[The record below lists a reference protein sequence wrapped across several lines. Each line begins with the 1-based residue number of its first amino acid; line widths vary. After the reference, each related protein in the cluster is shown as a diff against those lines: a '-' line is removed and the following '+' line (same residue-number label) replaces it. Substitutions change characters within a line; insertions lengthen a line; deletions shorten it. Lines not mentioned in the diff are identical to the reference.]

1 MTQSDLNSNDLR
13 PFEALKRESSHPS
26 SRRARPPDLT
36 FVMEPGDRIPLRAE
50 KVSKRESKL
59 GLRSIFGRSR
69 ASKDTEDLP
78 QQQQQQHHRFASR
91 FAGDATTPVTN
102 GSKPLSNM
110 TRSQTSLPLTS
121 PSFPPA
127 PTPQMPRLTLRSKA
141 SSGAMRPPQ
150 PQSQTQTQP
159 QSQPRAQ
166 FGSWDPPPLFKA
178 YPQAIKDAHLP
189 ATVMSADAILKF
201 NEKRLASSESMLEL
215 SEDAGTDSAVEKL
228 KWRHRRDQSATLK
241 LDWTTKIFILC
252 TSGYLLQYS
261 GDGNFNRQPEKMLQL
276 GKDSAA
282 FVSDAIPGRH
292 WVLQVSSVME
302 ANGTAATDSRSIL
315 SRLPFVGSQNRT
327 ASNFLMVFE
336 SAEDMESWITILRRE
351 IEILGGKKS
360 TSETGFSKA
369 DEETSHL
376 KARTSQRTLVVRD
389 PSRFSRVLSRDFSS
403 PQMDDM
409 DASGEDA
416 GVDQSV
422 DDVSTTNSIVSN
434 DGRQL
439 DSLRDSGNRLSYV
452 SSGQRTIMT
461 PTNSSPGCSP
471 VRDSF
476 NSTDG
481 ELVTPETALQPRPR
495 PNAAA
500 IMDRRQSM
508 QGMNVMDFR
517 QGSQPSQPYN
527 APVTPSE
534 APRAHP
540 TPNFSVPISKRY
552 SQLKTS
558 PSEGSLAGDFAR
570 PLRARGP
577 PPSAPFST
585 TRPLSI
591 VADYPSP
598 DKSDFSR
605 EDARTLASS
614 RSSNRT
620 ERWSRTSFNDEQPQ
634 PQFPVRRTS
643 LAPVQP
649 GLSLAP
655 APNPR
660 KSVSMHALRCLEETD
675 EAPPALPSPG
685 LPLQYQTRPHS
696 RLLVSE
702 PAKGLRRSVS
712 SSIDV
717 HERSS
722 SPSLRETQHRARQRS
737 SVFVESTTARHA
749 VERPARYSIGHATDL
764 KIKIDR
770 FQAMPS
776 LSSPNLLVAPGT
788 APMTTNKFL
797 IPDVHAK
804 ALNRRSMPSLAHGPP
819 PAPPPTSALPPV
831 PRPPPTCA
839 LPPIPQTR
847 QKLPAAMA

>member
-1 MTQSDLNSNDLR
+1 MTQSDLHNSDLR

-36 FVMEPGDRIPLRAE
+36 FAMDAGDRIPLRAE

-69 ASKDTEDLP
+69 ASKDTEDIP
-78 QQQQQQHHRFASR
+78 QHKTIVGRFVAEAS
-91 FAGDATTPVTN
+91 PSSH
-102 GSKPLSNM
+102 GSKPISNM
-110 TRSQTSLPLTS
+110 TRSQTSLPLSS
-121 PSFPPA
+121 PSFPP
-127 PTPQMPRLTLRSKA
+127 PSLPQMPKHALRSKA
-141 SSGAMRPPQ
+141 SSGAMRAPQ
-150 PQSQTQTQP
+150 PQSSQ
-159 QSQPRAQ
+159 QSQPSQARAH

-189 ATVMSADAILKF
+189 ATVMSADAILRF
-201 NEKRLASSESMLEL
+201 NEKRLAGSESTLDL
-215 SEDAGTDSAVEKL
+215 SEDTGTDSAVDKL

-261 GDGNFNRQPEKMLQL
+261 GDGSFNRQPEKMLQL

-302 ANGTAATDSRSIL
+302 ANGTAATDSRSLL
-315 SRLPFVGSQNRT
+315 SRLPFVGTQNRN

-336 SAEDMESWITILRRE
+336 SAEDMEAWIAILRRE
-351 IEILGGKKS
+351 IEALGGKKS
-360 TSETGFSKA
+360 TSETGSTA
-369 DEETSHL
+369 AEEDGTRL
-376 KARTSQRTLVVRD
+376 KARPSQRTLVVRD
-389 PSRFSRVLSRDFSS
+389 PGRFSRVLSQDFSHH
-403 PQMDDM
+403 
-409 DASGEDA
+409 GEDA
-416 GVDQSV
+416 EASSEDAAVDPSV
-422 DDVSTTNSIVSN
+422 DDVSTTNSVVSN
-434 DGRQL
+434 EGRQL

-461 PTNSSPGCSP
+461 PTNSSPACSP

-476 NSTDG
+476 NSTDS
-481 ELVTPETALQPRPR
+481 ENMTPETALQPRPR

-517 QGSQPSQPYN
+517 QGSQPSQPYR
-527 APVTPSE
+527 APGTPAE
-534 APRAHP
+534 GPRAHP

-558 PSEGSLAGDFAR
+558 PSEGSLGGDFTR
-570 PLRARGP
+570 PSRARGP

-585 TRPLSI
+585 MRPLSI

-605 EDARTLASS
+605 DDARTLASS
-614 RSSNRT
+614 RSSSRT
-620 ERWSRTSFNDEQPQ
+620 ERWSRNSFNDEMPQ

-649 GLSLAP
+649 GLSIVVP
-655 APNPR
+655 ANPR

-675 EAPPALPSPG
+675 EAPPALPSPS
-685 LPLQYQTRPHS
+685 LPLQYQTRPHTT
-696 RLLVSE
+696 RLLATESV
-702 PAKGLRRSVS
+702 KGLRRSAS
-712 SSIDV
+712 SSIDA
-717 HERSS
+717 HDRSR
-722 SPSLRETQHRARQRS
+722 SPSLRETQQRARQRS
-737 SVFVESTTARHA
+737 SVFVESTTARQA
-749 VERPARYSIGHATDL
+749 VDRPARYSIGHATDL
-764 KIKIDR
+764 KIRVDR
-770 FQAMPS
+770 FQAVPS
-776 LSSPNLLVAPGT
+776 LSSPNLLVVPGT
-788 APMTTNKFL
+788 APMLPPNKFL
-797 IPDVHAK
+797 SPELQVK
-804 ALNRRSMPSLAHGPP
+804 AMNRRSMPSLAHGPP

-831 PRPPPTCA
+831 PKPPPTCA
-839 LPPIPQTR
+839 LPPLPTTQP
-847 QKLPAAMA
+847 KLPAAIA

>member
-1 MTQSDLNSNDLR
+1 MTQSDLNSADLR

-69 ASKDTEDLP
+69 PSKDTEDLP
-78 QQQQQQHHRFASR
+78 SQQHNKFANR
-91 FAGDATTPVTN
+91 FAGDVNSPITP
-102 GSKPLSNM
+102 GSKPVSNM
-110 TRSQTSLPLTS
+110 TRSQTSLPLSS
-121 PSFPPA
+121 PSFPP
-127 PTPQMPRLTLRSKA
+127 PSVPQMPRLTLRSKA

-150 PQSQTQTQP
+150 SQTQQ
-159 QSQPRAQ
+159 QSQPQPQQPQPRAH

-201 NEKRLASSESMLEL
+201 NEKRLASSDSTLEL
-215 SEDAGTDSAVEKL
+215 SEDTGTDSAVEKL

-315 SRLPFVGSQNRT
+315 SRLPFVGSQNRS

-360 TSETGFSKA
+360 TSETGSSKA
-369 DEETSHL
+369 DDETTHL
-376 KARTSQRTLVVRD
+376 KLRTSQRTLVVRD
-389 PSRFSRVLSRDFSS
+389 PSRFSRVLSRDFTS

-409 DASGEDA
+409 EASGEDA
-416 GVDQSV
+416 GADPSV

-439 DSLRDSGNRLSYV
+439 DNLRDSGNRLSYV

-481 ELVTPETALQPRPR
+481 EHITPETALQPRPR

-527 APVTPSE
+527 APATPSE

-558 PSEGSLAGDFAR
+558 PSEGSLIGDFAR
-570 PLRARGP
+570 PLRTRGP

-620 ERWSRTSFNDEQPQ
+620 ERWSRTSFTEEQPQ

-643 LAPVQP
+643 LAPLQP
-649 GLSLAP
+649 GLSITLA
-655 APNPR
+655 NPR

-675 EAPPALPSPG
+675 EAPPALPSPS
-685 LPLQYQTRPHS
+685 LPVQYQTRAPA
-696 RLLVSE
+696 RFLVSE
-702 PAKGLRRSVS
+702 PSKGIRRSVS
-712 SSIDV
+712 SSMEIHD
-717 HERSS
+717 RSR
-722 SPSLRETQHRARQRS
+722 SPTLRDTQQRARHRS
-737 SVFVESTTARHA
+737 SVFVEPTTARHA

-764 KIKIDR
+764 KIRVDR

-776 LSSPNLLVAPGT
+776 LSSPNLLDAPGT
-788 APMTTNKFL
+788 APLTTNKFL
-797 IPDVHAK
+797 IPDVQAK

-839 LPPIPQTR
+839 LPPIPQSR
-847 QKLPAAMA
+847 SKQPAAMA